1 MKKTR
6 VWPALLAA
14 LVILA
19 GCAAAP
25 PEESDPPTEEFV
37 FTRENM
43 PRLNGSTSAVPLAE
57 AVCSVLL
64 GESREEVADLVQFSR
79 TTASYEALMAGEADL
94 LLAGEPE
101 QAVMERLEAGD
112 RWLLTPFATDALVFV
127 VNADNPVNGLTTE
140 QLQKIY
146 TGEITNWSQVGGE
159 DRDIIPF
166 QRNPEAGSQA
176 LMKKLVMDGL
186 EMMEPPV
193 DYTAGSMSSL
203 LEGVRQYDNSPAA
216 IGYTVYYYAH
226 DMEMAQGLKLLSIDG
241 TAPSPD
247 TIRSGEYPF
256 LNPYYAVMDKD
267 EAEDSPARILY
278 DWLLGEEG
286 QSLVAQEGYVSI
298 LEQEGEY
305 ERARRGLGPGPGA
318 AGGVRPRPGGGTPG
332 GAGGPGA
339 DPLGG
344 SGDPGGVPP
353 RRGDSVAGRDRG
365 GSDPRGGLRPP
376 LPLCGDS
383 HQCGRVGG
391 GSLSL

>member
-79 TTASYEALMAGEADL
+79 TTASYEALMAGEDDL

-127 VNADNPVNGLTTE
+127 VNADNPVDSLTTE

-146 TGEITNWSQVGGE
+146 TGEITNWSEVGGADGEIACIGREANSGTRDGFESITGTE
-159 DRDIIPF
+159 DTCKLSQELTSTGAVI
-166 QRNPEAGSQA
+166 EAV
-176 LMKKLVMDGL
+176 K
-186 EMMEPPV
+186 
-193 DYTAGSMSSL
+193 
-203 LEGVRQYDNSPAA
+203 NSPNA
-216 IGYTVYYYAH
+216 IGYA
-226 DMEMAQGLKLLSIDG
+226 
-241 TAPSPD
+241 
-247 TIRSGEYPF
+247 
-256 LNPYYAVMDKD
+256 
-267 EAEDSPARILY
+267 
-278 DWLLGEEG
+278 
-286 QSLVAQEGYVSI
+286 
-298 LEQEGEY
+298 
-305 ERARRGLGPGPGA
+305 
-318 AGGVRPRPGGGTPG
+318 
-332 GAGGPGA
+332 
-339 DPLGG
+339 
-344 SGDPGGVPP
+344 
-353 RRGDSVAGRDRG
+353 
-365 GSDPRGGLRPP
+365 
-376 LPLCGDS
+376 
-383 HQCGRVGG
+383 
-391 GSLSL
+391 SLSAVEGKEGIKALTVNGVACSEETVLDGSYEIQRPFVLVTKSDASLSTAAQAFFDYATSKDASELIRNAGAVPVAE